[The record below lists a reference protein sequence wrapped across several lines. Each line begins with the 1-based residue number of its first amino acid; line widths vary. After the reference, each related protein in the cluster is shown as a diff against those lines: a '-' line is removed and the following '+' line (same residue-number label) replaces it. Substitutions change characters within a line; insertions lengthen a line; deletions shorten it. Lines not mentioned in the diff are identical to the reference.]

1 MYSPGFGTLGWQII
15 SYNIHGVVYTEYL
28 VHFYMHHICQY
39 FLTYSM
45 TDCAQ
50 YYTVRSMLRCFD
62 TSSQEGREDM
72 MTCMRRDCAER
83 QSIERQLRQHVSGI

>member
-1 MYSPGFGTLGWQII
+1 
-15 SYNIHGVVYTEYL
+15 
-28 VHFYMHHICQY
+28 
-39 FLTYSM
+39 M

-62 TSSQEGREDM
+62 SSSQEGGEDM

-83 QSIERQLRQHVSGI
+83 QSIERQRQQHISGIY